1 MTALRAGAITIAF
14 VSGTL
19 ALVALAVG
27 SPLQFGA
34 ALALC
39 GAGWIATDFIEYTA
53 VPAGRRCA
61 VPAER
66 LNSGYEICR
75 VVHIGARERF
85 SAPTPSA
92 RTRLAA

>member
-27 SPLQFGA
+27 SPLQFGT

-39 GAGWIATDFIEYTA
+39 GAGWIATDFIEHTA
-53 VPAGRRCA
+53 IPARRRCA

-66 LNSGYEICR
+66 LNAGFETCR
-75 VVHIGARERF
+75 VVHIGARECF
-85 SAPTPSA
+85 PAPTPSA
-92 RTRLAA
+92 GTRLAA